1 MKKILFYVSTLILF
15 VSFAHAEDYV
25 GEQLD
30 NSQRIIFS
38 YFDNDEWTVG
48 LEDGSYWK
56 IHILKSKRKQTWSE
70 WWSSNEPEEWS
81 LDDQFFFEPGDWKEN
96 NALTVNRTTSNIFSN
111 CSFVLENSM
120 TNQKAFA
127 EFIPFHSKYIPKLTY
142 AEPFF
147 SYPEGGASKI
157 AYRIGSR
164 SSNLK
169 NIVILEDN
177 SCWQIYPFSN
187 NVTSWGQWFRGEEI
201 DQPDSNFVFQ
211 TTDWIF
217 NDELQLYFQEGDASL
232 AQKYEPA
239 LLKPSRSK
247 HGIYL
252 FENLRTKQ
260 FAYAKKLSV
269 SELIQ
274 SFEVYAEEQ
283 KDLGYTE
290 GYRKGKSEGAR
301 KDEPRID
308 IGRIINDVA
317 AEA

>member
-1 MKKILFYVSTLILF
+1 MKKILFYVSSFILC
-15 VSFAHAEDYV
+15 VSFAYAEDYK

-38 YFDNDEWTVG
+38 CYDNDEWTLG

-56 IHILKSKRKQTWSE
+56 INILKGKRKQTWYE
-70 WWSSNEPEEWS
+70 WWSGNKPEEWS
-81 LDDQFFFEPGDWKEN
+81 LDEKFFFEPGEWKEN
-96 NALTVNRTTSNIFSN
+96 NALTVYRTSSNIFSN

-127 EFIPFHSKYIPKLTY
+127 EFVPFHSKYIPKLTY

-147 SYPEGGASKI
+147 SYPEGGASKVS
-157 AYRIGSR
+157 YRIGNR

-177 SCWQIYPFSN
+177 TCWQIYPFSKN
-187 NVTSWGQWFRGEEI
+187 EASWGQWFRGEVV
-201 DQPDSNFVFQ
+201 DQPDPNFVFK

-217 NDELQLYFQEGDASL
+217 NDELQLYFQEGDVRL

-239 LLKPSRSK
+239 LLKPTTSK

-252 FENLRTKQ
+252 FENLRTRQ
-260 FAYAKKLSV
+260 FAYAKKISV
-269 SELIQ
+269 AELVQNYEI
-274 SFEVYAEEQ
+274 YAEDQ
-283 KDLGYTE
+283 RDQGYTE
-290 GYRKGKSEGAR
+290 GYRKGKSDSSR
-301 KDEPRID
+301 DEPRID
-308 IGRIINDVA
+308 IGRIIIDV
-317 AEA
+317 ETDT